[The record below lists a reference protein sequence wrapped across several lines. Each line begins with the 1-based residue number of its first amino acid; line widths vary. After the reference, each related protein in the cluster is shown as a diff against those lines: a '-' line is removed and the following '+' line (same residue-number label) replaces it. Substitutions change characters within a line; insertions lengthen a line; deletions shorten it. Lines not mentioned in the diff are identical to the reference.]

1 MTTPTRQR
9 VLVTGASGYVGGRL
23 IPYLLEQGHQV
34 RAAFLPDEDAERF
47 PWSDQVE
54 IVRMDALDPDSV
66 AAAIDGVGAV
76 YYLIHGMGGDDF
88 VAKDRQSAQI
98 MAQAARA
105 AGVERL
111 IYLSGIVPDVDD
123 PDELSDHITSRRE
136 VEQILTDSGIHTV
149 ALRAAILLGS
159 ASTSYEIVRQVS
171 ERLPVQA
178 IPTWMDSRV
187 QPIAVDD
194 ALGAL
199 VGALSVEGNSRSY
212 DIGGPEV
219 LTYAQLLDRFA
230 AVAGI
235 DRKQLK
241 VPLVPTAVVG
251 KLTGLITDVPAPTVE
266 ALVESLHHDMVVHE
280 DDFLTDLLPEGHAL
294 TTLDD
299 ALRRARGDAGGTGDP
314 EQTDD
319 PLAPRP
325 TDPDWAGSR
334 DR

>member
-1 MTTPTRQR
+1 MAAQTRQG

-23 IPYLLEQGHQV
+23 IPLLVDEGLQV
-34 RAAFLPDEDAERF
+34 RAAFLPDEDADRF
-47 PWSDQVE
+47 PWSDRVE
-54 IVRMDALDPDSV
+54 VVRMDALDPDSV
-66 AAAIDGVGAV
+66 ASAVDGVDAV

-98 MAQAARA
+98 LAQAARE
-105 AGVERL
+105 AGVGRL
-111 IYLSGIVPDVDD
+111 VYLSGIVPDVDD
-123 PDELSDHITSRRE
+123 QDELSDHITSRRE

-159 ASTSYEIVRQVS
+159 ASTSYEIVRQIS

-194 ALGAL
+194 ALAAL
-199 VGALSVEGNSRSY
+199 VGALSVEGSSRSY

-219 LTYAQLLDRFA
+219 LTYAELLDRFA
-230 AVAGI
+230 ADADI
-235 DRKQLK
+235 DRKQVK

-266 ALVESLHHDMVVHE
+266 ALVESLHHDMVAHE
-280 DDFLTDLLPEGHAL
+280 DDFRADLLADGHRL
-294 TTLDD
+294 TELDD
-299 ALRRARGDAGGTGDP
+299 ALRRARGDDP
-314 EQTDD
+314 DD
-319 PLAPRP
+319 PLAPRR
-325 TDPDWAGSR
+325 TDPEWASSHPA
-334 DR
+334 